1 MDKKLKK
8 QIIDF
13 FRDKDISRVEL
24 FGSFA
29 RGEEKQNSDIDL
41 LIDFKGGL
49 LEFIKL
55 KHSLEEKLH
64 KKVDLV
70 TKDSISPYIWKYVKD
85 DIKVIYEK

>member
-1 MDKKLKK
+1 MDEKLKK

-13 FRDKDISRVEL
+13 FKDKDVKRVEL

-29 RGEEKQNSDIDL
+29 RNEQTQNSDIDL

-49 LEFIKL
+49 FEFVKL
-55 KHSLEEKLH
+55 KNSLEEKLN

-70 TKDSISPYIWKYVKD
+70 TKDSISPYIWDYVKD

>member
-1 MDKKLKK
+1 MDEKLKK

-13 FRDKDISRVEL
+13 FKDKDVKKVEL

-29 RGEEKQNSDIDL
+29 RDEQTQNSDIDL

-49 LEFIKL
+49 FEFVKL
-55 KHSLEEKLH
+55 KNSLEEKLN

-70 TKDSISPYIWKYVKD
+70 TKDSISPYIWDYVKD